1 MPLFTVEVAD
11 RPVLVFSEASRESAQ
26 DILASLIGPDLQEF
40 ESNGVPVWDGEAPLA
55 VRDANPVETMRWEQG
70 LEEARADSAGE
81 EDGPGDGDDFA
92 VFLIDLDEEGEDA
105 DDEEA

>member
-26 DILASLIGPDLQEF
+26 DILWSAYRAGPA
-40 ESNGVPVWDGEAPLA
+40 GIPIRRRAGWDGEAPLP
-55 VRDANPVETMRWEQG
+55 VRDANPVETTPLGAGPGGGAE
-70 LEEARADSAGE
+70 DSAGE
-81 EDGPGDGDDFA
+81 EEGRGDGDDFA
-92 VFLIDLDEEGEDA
+92 VFLIELDEEGEEE